1 MRCRLRT
8 GFLKAGLWDCVLF
21 EKLQGGASGGEGV
34 EAVNGVLG
42 KFILNICMEKLI
54 SCKR

>member
-21 EKLQGGASGGEGV
+21 EKLHGGASGGEGV
-34 EAVNGVLG
+34 EAVKGVLG